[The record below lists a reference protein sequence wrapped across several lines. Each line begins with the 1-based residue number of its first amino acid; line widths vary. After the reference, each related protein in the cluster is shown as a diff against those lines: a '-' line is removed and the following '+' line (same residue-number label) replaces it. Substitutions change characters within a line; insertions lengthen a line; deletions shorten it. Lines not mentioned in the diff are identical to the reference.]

1 MTPSAPTAF
10 FGKTFEEAM
19 ILLIEARDYISAA
32 ANDRPISR
40 SPEDG
45 LRVARET
52 MRITTRLTQVMA
64 WLLAQK
70 AVHAGELTA
79 RQMASEEYRLD
90 GQSVC
95 LDDDERHYTGLPD
108 GLTSLLK
115 RSHALY
121 VRVTRLDELVR
132 RAVV

>member
-19 ILLIEARDYISAA
+19 TLLIEARDYISTTTAA
-32 ANDRPISR
+32 PPLGR

-45 LRVARET
+45 LRIARET

-90 GQSVC
+90 GQTVC
-95 LDDDERHYTGLPD
+95 LDDDERRHAGLPD
-108 GLTSLLK
+108 GLQSLLK

-121 VRVTRLDELVR
+121 VRVARLDELVR